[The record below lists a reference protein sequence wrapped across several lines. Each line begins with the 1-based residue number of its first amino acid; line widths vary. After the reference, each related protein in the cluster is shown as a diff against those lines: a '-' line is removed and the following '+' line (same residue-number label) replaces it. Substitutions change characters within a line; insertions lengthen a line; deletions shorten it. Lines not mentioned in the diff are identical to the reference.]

1 VQIGT
6 VEHLLSAIMAC
17 GITDVDIHID
27 GPEVPII
34 DGSALPFMHLI
45 DAAGVRELG
54 AEIPVLRLREPIELV
69 DGDKSIRIAP
79 ASRLIIKYK
88 IDFNHPVIGRE
99 SFHFD
104 FGHDNFLRKIAPART
119 FGFMRDVEKL
129 RAAGLARGG
138 SVENAVVLDDRG
150 VVNGP
155 LRFKDEFVRHKI
167 LDLVGDLALIGR
179 PIVGEITAHKAGHAM
194 HSRFVEKILQ
204 AAVSQHESRDSR
216 QVFEPASPSAA
227 DANCVLTAH
236 PCGKKATRARFS
248 SLALVSFILAATL
261 AAEPNPHDRKPDRD
275 RRERQGLGAL
285 LARRTPSPTAND
297 RGAAE
302 RAADELHLHRRDLSR
317 SPELVRRRHRRAR
330 ASKSSARST
339 PSRAST
345 CSTIAAT
352 ATSCAPRRSPT
363 WPRSNGA

>member
-1 VQIGT
+1 MFVQRKTINTTVSITGIGLHSGIYTTVELQPARPGSGITFVRADLQGLRIPALQASTTALDHATTVGKDDVQVGT

-34 DGSALPFMHLI
+34 DGSAVPFMHLI
-45 DAAGVRELG
+45 DAAGVRDLG
-54 AEIPVLRLREPIELV
+54 AEIPVLRLRQPVEIVE
-69 DGDKSIRIAP
+69 GDKSIRITP
-79 ASRLIIKYK
+79 SNRLVIKYK

-104 FGHDNFLRKIAPART
+104 FGHDSFLRKIAPART

-179 PIVGEITAHKAGHAM
+179 PVVGEITAYKAGHAM
-194 HSRFVEKILQ
+194 HSRFVAAILE
-204 AAVSQHESRDSR
+204 AASQQQEEMEHTMVR
-216 QVFEPASPSAA
+216 PSVETFA
-227 DANCVLTAH
+227 
-236 PCGKKATRARFS
+236 
-248 SLALVSFILAATL
+248 
-261 AAEPNPHDRKPDRD
+261 
-275 RRERQGLGAL
+275 
-285 LARRTPSPTAND
+285 
-297 RGAAE
+297 
-302 RAADELHLHRRDLSR
+302 
-317 SPELVRRRHRRAR
+317 
-330 ASKSSARST
+330 
-339 PSRAST
+339 
-345 CSTIAAT
+345 
-352 ATSCAPRRSPT
+352 
-363 WPRSNGA
+363 